1 MITEVTLE
9 PNSSPE
15 MAGIVN
21 EAVIEGPGGE
31 KFDFVRKIAALA
43 STLGDDVVSAEASAM
58 AADEAVFAQSMAYQA
73 GNDTISAEDAA
84 EAIVDR
90 KASAFVASTR
100 VLVAECVESGCE
112 TIGVAIGSMF
122 GTPAF
127 GYAVGTAVGHFLN
140 APVGKLVERGAQK
153 IVQYAH
159 QAWQGVKRVATGI
172 FNSVK
177 NWLFG

>member
-1 MITEVTLE
+1 MTPEANVG
-9 PNSSPE
+9 PAFSPE
-15 MAGIVN
+15 TVEIVN
-21 EAVIEGPGGE
+21 DAIIEGPGGE
-31 KFDFVRKIAALA
+31 QFDFVRKIAALA
-43 STLGDDVVSAEASAM
+43 SSLGDDVASAEASAM
-58 AADEAVFAQSMAYQA
+58 AADGAVFAKSMAYQA

-122 GTPAF
+122 GAPAL

-159 QAWQGVKRVATGI
+159 QAWQGVKRVASGI